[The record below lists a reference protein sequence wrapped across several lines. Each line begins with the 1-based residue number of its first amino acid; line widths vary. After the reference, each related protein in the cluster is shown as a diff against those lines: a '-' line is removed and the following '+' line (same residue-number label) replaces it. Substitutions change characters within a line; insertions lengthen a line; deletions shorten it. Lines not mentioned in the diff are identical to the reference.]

1 MMLWNDL
8 NNYPFLVLVVMAY
21 FLGSIPFSVL
31 VSKLKGIDLRRVG
44 SGNIGATNVYRAM
57 GLPWA
62 IVVFI
67 LDGAKGWI
75 MTVLAV
81 IICVDPIAHVVV
93 GFMAIIGHSL
103 SVFVRFKGGKG
114 VATGLGVLMGLNI
127 LVFSI
132 VFLIGVSFILL
143 TRYVAPVSIFCSVLT
158 PVLLYAVGAPLI
170 YVGVFCIVSVFIV
183 IRHYPN
189 IKRLLRGKEHK
200 I

>member
-103 SVFVRFKGGKG
+103 SVLVRFKGGKG